1 VETQIISRIGG
12 ERVRVSE
19 LALRKTK
26 EKRDKE
32 PQQSTLYGA
41 ILGGSIPEH
50 TSEFLP
56 GHHTLACLPIL
67 KATTVRAGAAHAL
80 PAAAA
85 GCVSVAPEAGR
96 CDAATV
102 RVRGNTVQRRA
113 GCLAHVRSSDHLVVA
128 IHPPSCRLES
138 VRARPPGRFRVS
150 DTHLAVASPILAI
163 VVATSFSSRS
173 STRAL
178 IHASLR

>member
-1 VETQIISRIGG
+1 METQIISRIGG

-67 KATTVRAGAAHAL
+67 KANTVRAGAAHAL
-80 PAAAA
+80 PAAA

-102 RVRGNTVQRRA
+102 RAGGTPSRGEQA
-113 GCLAHVRSSDHLVVA
+113 
-128 IHPPSCRLES
+128 
-138 VRARPPGRFRVS
+138 
-150 DTHLAVASPILAI
+150 
-163 VVATSFSSRS
+163 
-173 STRAL
+173 
-178 IHASLR
+178 ASLTSAHLIISSSPSTLPRVVSSLFVPGPPAVSGFRIRIWLLPLRSLL

>member
-1 VETQIISRIGG
+1 M
-12 ERVRVSE
+12 
-19 LALRKTK
+19 AAF
-26 EKRDKE
+26 
-32 PQQSTLYGA
+32 QSTLPSSSQSQSQA
-41 ILGGSIPEH
+41 S
-50 TSEFLP
+50 
-56 GHHTLACLPIL
+56 HHTLACLPIL
-67 KATTVRAGAAHAL
+67 KANTVRAGAAHAL
-80 PAAAA
+80 PAAA

-128 IHPPSCRLES
+128 IHPPSCRLVS

-163 VVATSFSSRS
+163 VVVATSFSSRS
-173 STRAL
+173 SARAL
-178 IHASLR
+178 IHASLRHRARAI